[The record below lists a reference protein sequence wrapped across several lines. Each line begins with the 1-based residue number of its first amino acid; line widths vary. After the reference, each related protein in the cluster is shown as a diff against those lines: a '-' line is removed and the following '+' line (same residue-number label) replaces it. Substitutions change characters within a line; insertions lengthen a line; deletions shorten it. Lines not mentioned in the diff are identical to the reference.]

1 MPHSYPLKGAVMYFL
16 VASHWCGV
24 DSTGNN
30 VRATSA
36 TTLNI
41 GIVDLISV
49 LSSCACA
56 WWLQLF
62 VRMCVMTSTLLWLR
76 AHVRDDSPVGPILG
90 TPGDHLGPLGTIWGP
105 SGTWIRWS
113 YRFHYGI
120 GPSGVRGSIRL
131 VFRSTDAR
139 ILWKI
144 IHIKKSNIQK
154 EWKKIKNGENRH
166 GIINPL

>member
-1 MPHSYPLKGAVMYFL
+1 MTKNDETESIKLQGRLIKWTWNCRKSGLRGIHIKISIR
-16 VASHWCGV
+16 
-24 DSTGNN
+24 STLIIL
-30 VRATSA
+30 RAEVYKIRPQEV
-36 TTLNI
+36 I
-41 GIVDLISV
+41 GFGTGRKKLSV
-49 LSSCACA
+49 LG
-56 WWLQLF
+56 
-62 VRMCVMTSTLLWLR
+62 TS
-76 AHVRDDSPVGPILG
+76 
-90 TPGDHLGPLGTIWGP
+90 GDHLGPLGTIWGP

-139 ILWKI
+139 ILWKN